1 MRRSIGRTRLQKAAA
16 SVLVLASLSVAACS
30 NNNTPTTPTTP
41 TVPTAPTVTETF
53 SGSLTTNGAAS
64 YAFIVAAAGIVTV
77 TVTTVDPAASPTFG
91 LALGTW
97 NGQGCQIV
105 IANDAALVNTTVT
118 GTVSAATSLCARVYD
133 ASGTVT
139 DPLSYTISVVH
150 P

>member
-1 MRRSIGRTRLQKAAA
+1 M
-16 SVLVLASLSVAACS
+16 
-30 NNNTPTTPTTP
+30 
-41 TVPTAPTVTETF
+41 
-53 SGSLTTNGAAS
+53 
-64 YAFIVAAAGIVTV
+64 
-77 TVTTVDPAASPTFG
+77 DPAASPTFG